1 MLSVFNSF
9 LCDQLSRN
17 FVNTY
22 FSSWIQMLTGVHQG
36 SLLSPSFF
44 LDYTSDLTMEEKTAD
59 SNHAKSD
66 QQIQNQRESK
76 YADNMKFWRVHSN
89 IYQLLID
96 IQIALMNLQDCSS
109 KWYISVNSMKTKWR
123 SMIKRTKLHLCR
135 CQLPLMVTA
144 SK

>member
-22 FSSWIQMLTGVHQG
+22 SSSWFQVLTVVHQG
-36 SLLSPSFF
+36 FLLSPSFF
-44 LDYTSDLTMEEKTAD
+44 FVYTSDLTMKEKTPD
-59 SNHAKSD
+59 SNHAKRN

-96 IQIALMNLQDCSS
+96 IQIALMNLQDCCS
-109 KWYISVNSMKTKWR
+109 KWYISINSVKTKWW
-123 SMIKRTKLHLCR
+123 SMIKRTKLHLYR